1 MLIIYLLLTSV
12 YAQSYVDYYSHNLQV
27 RPHPEENYYFL
38 EDMHKKLL
46 PLVSEGKMKAFDI
59 GTTVQNRPIWAFE
72 IHKKGFPITRRIL
85 IFAAMHAMEWIS
97 TESAMQ
103 LLLRL
108 SEHPIEGVSF
118 VIIPVVNVDRR
129 LLVEKELREGLR
141 KYRRHNS
148 NNVDLNRDFE
158 INREATA
165 IWRHIFPYRYAT
177 SPAPLSQPES
187 QALDQL
193 VQNISFD
200 FIVSLHSFGGY
211 IYYPWA
217 GKYRRTPDQKK
228 LHDIGNIM
236 KQGMNSTHPYQVKQL
251 SHWCFLFRI
260 HGSEIDHFYGK
271 YNIPSFL
278 IELTHTGIVWY
289 KPSTWK
295 DDFRMYNPI
304 DPHKHAQM
312 GADALFAL
320 GIYAK
325 KLDE

>member
-1 MLIIYLLLTSV
+1 MFVFILFLFGV
-12 YAQSYVDYYSHNLQV
+12 HAQSYVDFSLNIQPQ
-27 RPHPEENYYFL
+27 PHPEPNYYFL
-38 EDMHKKLL
+38 EDIHHQLH
-46 PLVSEGKMKAFDI
+46 PLVQQQKIQAFSI
-59 GTTVQNRPIWAFE
+59 GRTVQNRPIWAFE
-72 IHKKGFPITRRIL
+72 VSAKGRPIKKRIL
-85 IFAAMHAMEWIS
+85 VFAALHAMEWIS
-97 TESAMQ
+97 TEAAMS

-108 SEHPIEGVSF
+108 AEHPIDGVSF
-118 VIIPVVNVDRR
+118 VIIPIVNIDRR
-129 LLVEKELREGLR
+129 LLVESELRQGLR

-165 IWRHIFPYRYAT
+165 LWRHLFPYRYAT
-177 SPAPLSQPES
+177 SPSPLSQPES
-187 QALDQL
+187 QFLDQL
-193 VQNISFD
+193 VQNQKFD

-217 GKYRRTPDQKK
+217 GKYKPAPDQSK
-228 LHDIGNIM
+228 LHDIGMVM
-236 KQGMNSTHPYQVKQL
+236 KQGMKGVHPYQVKQL

-278 IELTHTGIVWY
+278 IELTWSGFVWY
-289 KPSTWK
+289 KPKTWK
-295 DDFRMYNPI
+295 DDFRMYNPV
-304 DPHKHAQM
+304 DPQKHAQM
-312 GADALFAL
+312 GSDALFAL

>member
-1 MLIIYLLLTSV
+1 MFVFYLLVSFI
-12 YAQSYVDYYSHNLQV
+12 YAQSYVDFYENNLQV
-27 RPHPEENYYFL
+27 QPHPEENYYFL
-38 EDMHKKLL
+38 EDIHETLL
-46 PLVSEGKMKAFDI
+46 PLVKEGKIKAFDI
-59 GTTVQNRPIWAFE
+59 GKTVENRPIWAFE
-72 IHKKGFPITRRIL
+72 VHKKGFHIRKRIFV
-85 IFAAMHAMEWIS
+85 FAALHAMEWIS
-97 TESAMQ
+97 TESAME

-108 SEHPIEGVSF
+108 SEHPLEGVSF
-118 VIIPVVNVDRR
+118 VIVPVVNIDRR
-129 LLVEKELREGLR
+129 LLVERELREGLR

-177 SPAPLSQPES
+177 SPEPLSQPES
-187 QALDQL
+187 KALDQL
-193 VQNISFD
+193 VQDVPFD

-217 GKYRRTPDQKK
+217 GKYRRAQDYHK
-228 LHDIGNIM
+228 LHEVGIVM
-236 KQGMNSTHPYQVKQL
+236 KQGMNTTHPYQVKQL

-278 IELTHTGIVWY
+278 IELTHTGFLWY
-289 KPSTWK
+289 KPSTWR

-304 DPHKHAQM
+304 TPKKHSQI